1 MVYFMF
7 YVVGILF
14 FIFFIFLTLIFYK
27 YLYKV
32 CEKLNININKNILCV
47 ISIIIFY
54 GSLVVGM
61 MNKYVS
67 VVLVFI
73 LYTIL
78 LFLVVMLFYK
88 LLMKYKWFY
97 KYYLL
102 IPVIL
107 SFLFTCYGVYN
118 MYNIDGKS
126 YNISTNNKLNN
137 EYKGILISDLHYGLG
152 VKGKG
157 LFNVV
162 NEINKLNPDFVFLVG
177 DIVDENTTLDEMKEC
192 FKILSNFKTNYGI
205 FYSYGNHDEN
215 IYSNSKNY
223 NKNILRDNILLN
235 GINILEDSSYRIND
249 ELTIIG
255 RSNGYKKSI
264 EELVND
270 TNNDDYKI
278 LLAHIPID
286 YKSAKDNNIDLM
298 LSGHTHAGQVFPVKI
313 FEETFNTSEMIYGY
327 ESDGNFQKVVTS
339 GIAGWGMPVR
349 TDYHSEYVILNI
361 KE

>member
-1 MVYFMF
+1 MF
-7 YVVGILF
+7 YIVGILF
-14 FIFFIFLTLIFYK
+14 FIFFMFLTLVFYK

-67 VVLVFI
+67 VILVFI

-78 LFLVVMLFYK
+78 LFLFVMLFYK
-88 LLMKYKWFY
+88 FLMKYKWFY

-102 IPVIL
+102 IPVIF

-118 MYNIDGKS
+118 MYDIDAKS
-126 YNISTNNKLNN
+126 YNISSNNKLRN

-162 NEINKLNPDFVFLVG
+162 DEINNLNPDFVFLVG

-192 FKILSNFKTNYGI
+192 FRILGNFKANYGI

-215 IYSNSKNY
+215 IYNNEKNY
-223 NKNILRDNILLN
+223 SKEILSNNIVNN
-235 GINILEDSSYRIND
+235 GIVILEDESYRIND

-264 EELVND
+264 SDLVSNV
-270 TNNDDYKI
+270 NSDDFKI
-278 LLAHIPID
+278 VLAHIPVD
-286 YKSAKDNNIDLM
+286 YKSNKDNNIDLV
-298 LSGHTHAGQVFPVKI
+298 LSGHTHAGQIFPIKL
-313 FEETFNTSEMIYGY
+313 FEELFRTSEMVYGY
-327 ESDGNFQKVVTS
+327 EKDGSLNKIVTS
-339 GIAGWGMPVR
+339 GIAGWGIPIR
-349 TDYHSEYVILNI
+349 TNGHSEYVILNI
-361 KE
+361 K

>member
-7 YVVGILF
+7 YVVGVLF
-14 FIFFIFLTLIFYK
+14 FIFFMFLTLIFYK

-78 LFLVVMLFYK
+78 LFLVVMLFYNF
-88 LLMKYKWFY
+88 LMKYKWFY

-177 DIVDENTTLDEMKEC
+177 DIVDENTTLDEMK
-192 FKILSNFKTNYGI
+192 
-205 FYSYGNHDEN
+205 
-215 IYSNSKNY
+215 
-223 NKNILRDNILLN
+223 
-235 GINILEDSSYRIND
+235 
-249 ELTIIG
+249 
-255 RSNGYKKSI
+255 
-264 EELVND
+264 
-270 TNNDDYKI
+270 
-278 LLAHIPID
+278 
-286 YKSAKDNNIDLM
+286 
-298 LSGHTHAGQVFPVKI
+298 
-313 FEETFNTSEMIYGY
+313 
-327 ESDGNFQKVVTS
+327 
-339 GIAGWGMPVR
+339 
-349 TDYHSEYVILNI
+349 
-361 KE
+361 

>member
-1 MVYFMF
+1 MF

-14 FIFFIFLTLIFYK
+14 FIFFMFLTLIFYK

-78 LFLVVMLFYK
+78 LFLVVMLFYNF
-88 LLMKYKWFY
+88 LMKYKWFH

-107 SFLFTCYGVYN
+107 SFLFTC
-118 MYNIDGKS
+118 
-126 YNISTNNKLNN
+126 
-137 EYKGILISDLHYGLG
+137 YGLG

-192 FKILSNFKTNYGI
+192 FKILGNFKANYGI

-223 NKNILRDNILLN
+223 NKAILRENILSN
-235 GINILEDSSYRIND
+235 GINILENSSYRIND

-264 EELVND
+264 EEVLLDVD
-270 TNNDDYKI
+270 ASDYKI

-286 YKSAKDNNIDLM
+286 YKSAKYNNIDLM
-298 LSGHTHAGQVFPVKI
+298 LSGYTHTGQVFPTKI
-313 FEETFNTSEMIYGY
+313 FEETFKTSEMIYGY
-327 ESDGNFQKVVTS
+327 ENDDNLQKVVTS

>member
-7 YVVGILF
+7 YVVGVLF
-14 FIFFIFLTLIFYK
+14 FIFFMFLTLIFYK

-107 SFLFTCYGVYN
+107 SFLFT
-118 MYNIDGKS
+118 K
-126 YNISTNNKLNN
+126 
-137 EYKGILISDLHYGLG
+137 
-152 VKGKG
+152 
-157 LFNVV
+157 
-162 NEINKLNPDFVFLVG
+162 
-177 DIVDENTTLDEMKEC
+177 
-192 FKILSNFKTNYGI
+192 
-205 FYSYGNHDEN
+205 
-215 IYSNSKNY
+215 NSF
-223 NKNILRDNILLN
+223 IR
-235 GINILEDSSYRIND
+235 S
-249 ELTIIG
+249 II
-255 RSNGYKKSI
+255 
-264 EELVND
+264 
-270 TNNDDYKI
+270 
-278 LLAHIPID
+278 
-286 YKSAKDNNIDLM
+286 
-298 LSGHTHAGQVFPVKI
+298 
-313 FEETFNTSEMIYGY
+313 
-327 ESDGNFQKVVTS
+327 
-339 GIAGWGMPVR
+339 
-349 TDYHSEYVILNI
+349 
-361 KE
+361 